1 MTINVIIADGHPLI
15 LFAVDKLLSSE
26 TDFTVQERCTSGDA
40 ALLAVQQYQPDVL
53 IVNADLPGK
62 TGLSVLRELHE
73 AKSCTRVV
81 FLVAAM
87 DGETLLEAV
96 RCQVR
101 GVVLMG
107 MALQLLVPCI
117 RKVYAGGEWLER
129 DSVRSA
135 LDQVLQNGAQAAQT
149 TESLSLKEL
158 ELARMV
164 ADGDS
169 NKIIARKLDSTEGAV
184 KANLHR
190 IYQKFD
196 ARNRVD
202 LARMVREKGL

>member
-1 MTINVIIADGHPLI
+1 MTINIIIADGHPLI

-26 TDFTVQERCTSGDA
+26 TDFTVQERCASGDA

-107 MALQLLVPCI
+107 MALQFLVPCI

>member
-135 LDQVLQNGAQAAQT
+135 LDQFLQNGAQAAQT